1 MATVTQTK
9 TLTDSKIKDLNK
21 DIQEATTSENLDS
34 VLKNVKK
41 IDNTCAFVKCK
52 NRTSDFAIQCKYC
65 NCRFCTTHGLP
76 EIHGCGE
83 AVRRDE
89 KRKYLHPEVKL
100 SSEKHSQAATKLSM
114 KLKQMQLERKSKQ
127 GFANKGKKK

>member
-1 MATVTQTK
+1 MATITQTK
-9 TLTDSKIKDLNK
+9 TDSKVKDLNK
-21 DIQEATTSENLDS
+21 DLQEATSSAGDLDS

-41 IDNTCAFVKCK
+41 IDNTCAFLKCK

-65 NCRFCTTHGLP
+65 NSRFCTTHGLP

-89 KRKYLHPEVKL
+89 KRKYLHPDVKL
-100 SSEKHSQAATKLSM
+100 SNEKHSQAQSKLST

-127 GFANKGKKK
+127 GFASKGKKK